1 MTSDWFDRKQV
12 QHSFSRAAEK
22 YDGAAKLQR
31 VIDATL
37 MESLE
42 YVEDP
47 GFYGA
52 KPQVIVDAG
61 SGTGASSKLI
71 QAKYPDA
78 TVFSVDAAQGMLRFA
93 QPPPMSLSERARAIF
108 KKPINR
114 PIPINADVRRLPFA
128 DGSVDVIYSNLCL
141 QWVEDL
147 QGVLN
152 GFRRVLKPGGM
163 VLFSTFGPE
172 TLIELREA
180 FAQADDAAS
189 HVSPFANIQQ
199 WGDAL
204 VATGFRNPVLDRD
217 VMVEGSESLR
227 DLMKYL
233 KDIGATNALND
244 RRKTLTGRARF
255 TKATEAYDQWRHPGN
270 GKLPVT
276 WEVIYATAWAPSA
289 DQPIREEGVDLVR
302 IPVNQIKIRKRPRER
317 E

>member
-1 MTSDWFDRKQV
+1 MTSDWFDRKKV
-12 QHSFSRAAEK
+12 QHSFSRAAER
-22 YDGAAKLQR
+22 YDEAAKLQR
-31 VIDATL
+31 MIDATL

-42 YVEDP
+42 YIEDP
-47 GFYGA
+47 GFYGQ
-52 KPQVIVDAG
+52 KPRVIVDAG
-61 SGTGASSKLI
+61 SGTGASSKQI

-78 TVFSVDAAQGMLRFA
+78 TVFSVDAAQGMLKYA
-93 QPPPMSLSERARAIF
+93 QPPKPTLGERARKLF
-108 KKPINR
+108 SKQPNQPIA
-114 PIPINADVRRLPFA
+114 INADVRNLPFA
-128 DGSVDVIYSNLCL
+128 DSSVDVIYSNLCL

-180 FAQADDAAS
+180 FAQADDETS

-204 VATGFRNPVLDRD
+204 IATGFRNPVLDRD
-217 VMVEGSESLR
+217 VVMEGHASLK

-255 TKATEAYDQWRHPGN
+255 NKATGAYEQWRDAST
-270 GKLPVT
+270 GKIPVT
-276 WEVIYATAWAPSA
+276 WEVIYATAWAPNA
-289 DQPIREEGVDLVR
+289 DQPIREQGVDLVR
-302 IPVNQIKIRKRPRER
+302 IPVNQIKIRKRSSE
-317 E
+317 